1 VAHVHPA
8 GEVLAHLSD
17 EQKGALLGRWFGLL
31 SDIAGLL
38 QETWDRSKIN
48 RATMIVRRGN
58 DSSTWNNTAGA
69 WNKAR
74 DHWFALV
81 YALNMDDLLDSLCPG
96 KVLRLMA
103 ADVVAWH
110 HSAGNTLDPNTAVWN
125 ELPLPWEVL
134 SGQAVCTRA
143 MVEAA
148 CRRHGLDPEKSG
160 WTAPRPAH
168 QGRRVSPDARTRSRR
183 DRRQSI
189 RRHGA
194 APGRLLFRQAT
205 GPARAASAEPA
216 LEDAWTTTR
225 DTFSA

>member
-160 WTAPRPAH
+160 WTAPRP
-168 QGRRVSPDARTRSRR
+168 RTRVAAFRPTPELVHGVTVANPFVATVLRR
-183 DRRQSI
+183 AGYFS
-189 RRHGA
+189 GKP
-194 APGRLLFRQAT
+194 PG
-205 GPARAASAEPA
+205 GKAASTEPA